1 MKVLILGS
9 TGVLGNTLKI
19 FLKEKK
25 VNLYFISRERKKKN
39 NIYLNDF
46 KNFKKLKE
54 LLILYFQF
62 SYQDYV

>member
-39 NIYLNDF
+39 NIYLKNF

-54 LLILYFQF
+54 LIINLKHK
-62 SYQDYV
+62 